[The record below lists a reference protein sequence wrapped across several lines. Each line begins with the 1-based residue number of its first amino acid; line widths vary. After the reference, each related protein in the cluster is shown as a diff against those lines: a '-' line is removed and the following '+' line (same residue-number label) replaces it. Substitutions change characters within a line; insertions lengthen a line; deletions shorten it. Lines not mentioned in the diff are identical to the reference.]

1 MMSKK
6 KKDPPKTDENSVDT
20 VMKLMSRNKGLALS
34 FAVALAVANIGGITS
49 EVMAAAAKAPDKNPM
64 VLEKEKE
71 KEGNE
76 AEREWDV
83 QNPES
88 YGNYGA
94 GYGYG
99 YFYSPFHYMGST
111 NYGRATWG
119 TSTSKKTVGGYSIF
133 RGTST
138 S

>member
-1 MMSKK
+1 MSKK
-6 KKDPPKTDENSVDT
+6 KKDPPKTDDNSVDT
-20 VMKLMSRNKGLALS
+20 VIRLMTRNKGLALS
-34 FAVALAVANIGGITS
+34 FAVALAVANIGGITN
-49 EVMAAAAKAPDKNPM
+49 EVMAAAKAPDKNPM

-71 KEGNE
+71 KEQDE

-94 GYGYG
+94 GYYGGY
-99 YFYSPFHYMGST
+99 YYSPFHFIGST
-111 NYGRATWG
+111 NYGRATWS